1 MRRTIRFRIAALAVA
16 ISSGL
21 LICVSL
27 LMTTGLRW
35 QLTDNLDE
43 GLHQRADTIAA
54 VVSDTLPTQ
63 LSAHEDL
70 LIQVVDSNGTG

>member
-1 MRRTIRFRIAALAVA
+1 
-16 ISSGL
+16 
-21 LICVSL
+21 
-27 LMTTGLRW
+27 MTTGLRW